1 MGGAGLGWW
10 PGVVAVGPCGCSR
23 STNTAGATA
32 ALAWMLLENL
42 QRGKPTA
49 VGVATGAVAG
59 LVAITPA
66 AGYVSPL
73 TAILIGFAAA
83 VVCNG
88 ALQLKNRL
96 GLGDTL
102 DVRPVDGMAGLVGTL
117 LTGVF
122 ALRVPNPAGAD
133 GLITGRIVQLWI
145 QIQAAGFTILRVG
158 VGTYAVL
165 KVIGAF
171 VPLRLND
178 PQERQGADIHAHGEE
193 AYNTEFTS

>member
-23 STNTAGATA
+23 STNTAGAAA

-49 VGVATGAVAG
+49 VGGATGAVAG

-122 ALRVPNPAGAD
+122 AQRVPNPAGAD

-145 QIQAAGFTILRVG
+145 QIQAAGFTILWVG

-171 VPLRLND
+171 VPLRLTD

>member
-10 PGVVAVGPCGCSR
+10 PGVVEVGPCGCSR

-49 VGVATGAVAG
+49 VGGATGAVAG

-73 TAILIGFAAA
+73 AAILIGFAAA

-96 GLGDTL
+96 GLDDTL
-102 DVRPVDGMAGLVGTL
+102 DVLPVHGVAGLVGTL
-117 LTGVF
+117 LTEFLPRGS
-122 ALRVPNPAGAD
+122 P
-133 GLITGRIVQLWI
+133 I
-145 QIQAAGFTILRVG
+145 
-158 VGTYAVL
+158 
-165 KVIGAF
+165 
-171 VPLRLND
+171 RLG
-178 PQERQGADIHAHGEE
+178 PMA
-193 AYNTEFTS
+193 

>member
-23 STNTAGATA
+23 STNTAGAAA
-32 ALAWMLLENL
+32 ALAWMLLEIL

-73 TAILIGFAAA
+73 AAILIGFAAA

-96 GLGDTL
+96 GLDDTL
-102 DVRPVDGMAGLVGTL
+102 DVLPVHGVAGLLGTL

-122 ALRVPNPAGAD
+122 ALRVLNPAGAD
-133 GLITGRIVQLWI
+133 GLITGRIGQLWI
-145 QIQAAGFTILRVG
+145 QIQAAGFTILWVG
-158 VGTYAVL
+158 V
-165 KVIGAF
+165 
-171 VPLRLND
+171 VPGVNYVGGRVDACDLL
-178 PQERQGADIHAHGEE
+178 PI
-193 AYNTEFTS
+193 

>member
-1 MGGAGLGWW
+1 M
-10 PGVVAVGPCGCSR
+10 VAVGPCGCSR

-73 TAILIGFAAA
+73 AAILIGFAAA

-96 GLGDTL
+96 GLDDTL
-102 DVRPVDGMAGLVGTL
+102 DVLPVHGVAGLLGTL

-122 ALRVPNPAGAD
+122 ALRVLNPAGAD
-133 GLITGRIVQLWI
+133 GLITGRIGQLWI
-145 QIQAAGFTILRVG
+145 QIQAAGFTILWVG

-165 KVIGAF
+165 KAIGAF
-171 VPLRLND
+171 VPLRLTD

-193 AYNTEFTS
+193 AYNSEFTS

>member
-23 STNTAGATA
+23 STNTAGVAA

-49 VGVATGAVAG
+49 VGGATGAVAG

-96 GLGDTL
+96 GLDDTL
-102 DVRPVDGMAGLVGTL
+102 DVLPVDGMAGLVDTL

-122 ALRVPNPAGAD
+122 AQRVPNPAGAD
-133 GLITGRIVQLWI
+133 GLITGRIGQLWI
-145 QIQAAGFTILRVG
+145 QIQAAGFTILWVG